1 MTDLT
6 SAVAALRRPRLLIH
20 AARNGL
26 ADYDRERDLRRLT
39 RQPQALAPD
48 QALRRLMDEEGRV
61 EAHRRDGVAC
71 YSMTRHIELLIALM
85 AEAAALGQSHRPV

>member
-1 MTDLT
+1 MSQDPIITITEAELDHL
-6 SAVAALRRPRLLIH
+6 VPLG
-20 AARNGL
+20 NN
-26 ADYDRERDLRRLT
+26 EF
-39 RQPQALAPD
+39 
-48 QALRRLMDEEGRV
+48 MDEEGRV